1 MTPIVELFVPTDLLA
16 GARLNSGNNDLVSEA
31 FPTSAVC
38 GSPGDRERERRGVTV
53 AWQRSLYPRH
63 VPGRAVVSAAEVTG
77 NPGFSTRVDRLRR
90 NLTELGRNVDEIAA
104 ALGVELRLRSRA
116 AYRYAVGMSGQAAA
130 DVYNARFGTSQSP
143 APMSKTR
150 ISEYENWPIGRN
162 TRRPSPTV
170 LRNLAE
176 VYGTSPRKL
185 LDHHDLAVLTEQQ
198 RDSLLTPGGRPLA
211 AVEHSIVTTADEAGW
226 APARKNRTDE
236 RGSPQFPSGTWTTQT
251 AEQLIMAAARQAGD
265 HAGHD
270 GAGNLDEATLEQ
282 LADHA
287 SRLARAYLTGPM
299 LSLFGELV
307 VIRNRAYELLER
319 TERLS
324 QRHDL
329 YLVAGQLSCLL
340 AGTSCDLGHPTAAIE
355 QARAARTYAELIGHP
370 SLWAYASGMLST
382 FFSLEGQH
390 RRSLEFARAG
400 LARLGT
406 GSAAVRLHSLEA
418 LACSRLRI
426 DDEAQLALI
435 AANRARDE
443 APGDDEI
450 HDLTGGMFT
459 STPAKQAYMAAMTY
473 TNLQQPQGAIAAAT
487 HAIELWMNGPA
498 EECAGS
504 ALAVARIDLVTAH
517 LLHHDLDA
525 AQEALLPVLA
535 VPAEQRTT
543 IVIKRLDSLERA
555 LTTGP
560 AGAIA
565 RDMAAQIEDFR
576 TNTTALQLPEP

>member
-1 MTPIVELFVPTDLLA
+1 MP
-16 GARLNSGNNDLVSEA
+16 
-31 FPTSAVC
+31 
-38 GSPGDRERERRGVTV
+38 
-53 AWQRSLYPRH
+53 
-63 VPGRAVVSAAEVTG
+63 AAEVTG

-90 NLTELGRNVDEIAA
+90 SLSELGCNVDEITA
-104 ALGVELRLRSRA
+104 ALGAELRLRSRA
-116 AYRYAVGMSGQAAA
+116 AYRYAVGMSGQVAA

-170 LRNLAE
+170 LHNLAD

-185 LDHHDLAVLTEQQ
+185 LDHHDLAALTEQQ
-198 RDSLLTPGGRPLA
+198 RHSLLTPGPLA

-226 APARKNRTDE
+226 APARENRTDE
-236 RGSPQFPSGTWTTQT
+236 RGGPQFSPGTWTTQT
-251 AEQLIMAAARQAGD
+251 EEQLIMAAARQAGD
-265 HAGHD
+265 HAGRD
-270 GAGNLDEATLEQ
+270 GAGNLDEAALEQ

-287 SRLARAYLTGPM
+287 GRLARAYLTGPM
-299 LSLFGELV
+299 LPLFGELV
-307 VIRNRAYELLER
+307 MIRNRAYELLER

-418 LACSRLRI
+418 LACSKLRI
-426 DDEAQLALI
+426 DDEAQRALT
-435 AANRARDE
+435 AATRARDA

-450 HDLTGGMFT
+450 HDRTGGMFT
-459 STPAKQAYMAAMTY
+459 STPAKQAYMAAMTH
-473 TNLQQPQGAIAAAT
+473 TNLHQPQPTIAAAT
-487 HAIELWMNGPA
+487 HAIELWTNGPA

-517 LLHHDLDA
+517 LLQHDLDA

-535 VPAEQRTT
+535 VPVEQRTT
-543 IVIKRLDSLERA
+543 IVVKRLDSLEHP
-555 LTTGP
+555 LTTAS
-560 AGAIA
+560 AGASATA
-565 RDMAAQIEDFR
+565 RDMAARIEDFR
-576 TNTTALQLPEP
+576 ANTTALRLPQP

>member
-1 MTPIVELFVPTDLLA
+1 MP
-16 GARLNSGNNDLVSEA
+16 
-31 FPTSAVC
+31 
-38 GSPGDRERERRGVTV
+38 
-53 AWQRSLYPRH
+53 
-63 VPGRAVVSAAEVTG
+63 AAEVTG

-90 NLTELGRNVDEIAA
+90 SLTELGRNVDEIAA
-104 ALGVELRLRSRA
+104 ALGAELRLRSRA
-116 AYRYAVGMSGQAAA
+116 AYRYAVGMSGQVAA

-170 LRNLAE
+170 LHNLAD
-176 VYGTSPRKL
+176 VYGTNPRKL
-185 LDHHDLAVLTEQQ
+185 LDHHDLAALTERQ
-198 RDSLLTPGGRPLA
+198 RHSLLTAGGRPLS
-211 AVEHSIVTTADEAGW
+211 AVEHSRVTTADEAEW
-226 APARKNRTDE
+226 APARKNCTDE
-236 RGSPQFPSGTWTTQT
+236 RESPQLFRGTWTTQT
-251 AEQLIMAAARQAGD
+251 AEQLIMAAARRAGD
-265 HAGHD
+265 HAGRD

-299 LSLFGELV
+299 LPLFGELV
-307 VIRNRAYELLER
+307 MIRNRGYELLER
-319 TERLS
+319 TEWLF

-390 RRSLEFARAG
+390 GRSLEFARAG

-426 DDEAQLALI
+426 DDEAQLALT
-435 AANRARDE
+435 AATRARDE

-487 HAIELWMNGPA
+487 HAIELWTNGPA

-517 LLHHDLDA
+517 LLQHDLDA

-543 IVIKRLDSLERA
+543 TTIVKRLDSLERP

-560 AGAIA
+560 AGVSATA
-565 RDMAAQIEDFR
+565 REMAAQIEDFR
-576 TNTTALQLPEP
+576 ADTTALQLPEP

>member
-1 MTPIVELFVPTDLLA
+1 MPAE
-16 GARLNSGNNDLVSEA
+16 
-31 FPTSAVC
+31 
-38 GSPGDRERERRGVTV
+38 
-53 AWQRSLYPRH
+53 
-63 VPGRAVVSAAEVTG
+63 EVTS
-77 NPGFSTRVDRLRR
+77 NPGLSTRVDRLRR
-90 NLTELGRNVDEIAA
+90 SLTELGCSVDEIAA
-104 ALGVELRLRSRA
+104 ALGAELRLRSRA
-116 AYRYAVGMSGQAAA
+116 AYRYAVSMSGQAAA

-162 TRRPSPTV
+162 TRRPSSTV
-170 LRNLAE
+170 LHNLANI
-176 VYGTSPRKL
+176 YGTSPRKL
-185 LDHHDLAVLTEQQ
+185 LDHHDLAALTERQ
-198 RDSLLTPGGRPLA
+198 RHSLFIPGPLA
-211 AVEHSIVTTADEAGW
+211 AVQHSIVTADDTGW
-226 APARKNRTDE
+226 APARENHTDE
-236 RGSPQFPSGTWTTQT
+236 RGGPPLSPRTWTTQT
-251 AEQLIMAAARQAGD
+251 GEQLIMAAARQAGD
-265 HAGHD
+265 HAGRD
-270 GAGNLDEATLEQ
+270 GAGNLDEATLDQ
-282 LADHA
+282 LAEHVG
-287 SRLARAYLTGPM
+287 RLARAYLTGPM
-299 LSLFGELV
+299 LPLFGDLV
-307 VIRNRAYELLER
+307 MIRNRAYELLER

-340 AGTSCDLGHPTAAIE
+340 AGTSCDLGHPAAAIE

-370 SLWAYASGMLST
+370 SLWAYASGMLSA
-382 FFSLEGQH
+382 FFSLEGRH

-426 DDEAQLALI
+426 DDEAQLAI
-435 AANRARDE
+435 TAATRARDE

-459 STPAKQAYMAAMTY
+459 STPAKQSYMAAMTH
-473 TNLQQPQGAIAAAT
+473 TNLHQPHATITAAT
-487 HAIELWMNGPA
+487 HAIELWTSGPA

-543 IVIKRLDSLERA
+543 IVVTRLDSLERP

-560 AGAIA
+560 AGASATA
-565 RDMAAQIEDFR
+565 RDMAARIEDFR
-576 TNTTALQLPEP
+576 ANTPALQLPQP